1 MQIEIDLRDKNTSAV
16 ALSAALVVILVLL
29 GILGK
34 AVSPVSANGAP
45 RLLTWNAWYFFK
57 AEKLYASELETLRLD
72 AERLAEAI
80 NQSPDPVACQ
90 ILAEQV
96 LRHTSDGVTALSAAR
111 LALAL
116 AADDLQAWSIG
127 VLPRDSAMTS
137 LLSAVKLLK

>member
-1 MQIEIDLRDKNTSAV
+1 MQIEIDLRDKNRSAV
-16 ALSAALVVILVLL
+16 VLTAALVVILVLL

-34 AVSPVSANGAP
+34 AVTPVSASGAP
-45 RLLTWNAWYFFK
+45 RLLTWNAWQFFK

-72 AERLAEAI
+72 AEHLAEAI

-96 LRHTSDGVTALSAAR
+96 LRHTSAGVTALSAAR

-116 AADDLQAWSIG
+116 AANDLQAWSIG

-137 LLSAVKLLK
+137 LLSAVNLLK